1 MKGLVLMM
9 GGFGMFGGMFIFWI
23 LIIVLA
29 VLLVKGI
36 FNANDSRSS
45 ENPKTAKQIL
55 DERYARGEINQE
67 QYNLMLKDIR

>member
-1 MKGLVLMM
+1 
-9 GGFGMFGGMFIFWI
+9 MFGGMFIFWI

-29 VLLVKGI
+29 VLLVKGL
-36 FNANDSRSS
+36 FNANDSRSN
-45 ENPKTAKQIL
+45 ENSTTAKQIL

>member
-1 MKGLVLMM
+1 MM

-29 VLLVKGI
+29 VLLAKGL
-36 FNANDSRSS
+36 FNVNDTRSTDNS
-45 ENPKTAKQIL
+45 TSAKHIL